1 MIRSQII
8 EASSFTQQRAEFNI
22 PKSLAS
28 SIKIAHL
35 GVYGADAYVVNSL
48 TGMANVIKKIVLR
61 DGATVLSQYDQNVNN
76 YLEFKLLQQSN
87 SRHRNINKVL
97 YASNFGMLCNN
108 GGVDGAAI
116 TGDPDIL
123 TEAAVN
129 PRVCVDKHDL
139 KRSAVAEADSDLAIV
154 NLADMLGFCGATFY
168 DGEEGIAGVV
178 PCHIFNNL
186 KLSIEFNAPDS
197 VATGATTVAQPYLI
211 FDELDNP
218 ALEQQLA
225 KSSINAQYVDLEL
238 EKVFLGGAQNSK
250 PYLNSFYGKTLGNLY
265 MMFDDGEPYAL
276 SAYQEGEVVRLNVNN
291 TPLFQLTTGV
301 DTPAKKAAFLR
312 MLGIDLAIPLMA
324 DRTLDGVPTANAN
337 ADITSLYEGLAANI
351 LPVQSQ
357 FYSGSTCSYLAMPV
371 NTRINQLQL
380 DYSRAAPPGGTNS
393 VMLFWGEVMKV
404 MTVDRDGSKLIS
416 YM

>member
-22 PKSLAS
+22 PQNLAS

-35 GVYGADAYVVNSL
+35 GVFGGAAGYVINSL

-97 YASNFGMLCNN
+97 YASNFGMVSNN
-108 GGVDGAAI
+108 GGLNSGAAI
-116 TGDPDIL
+116 AGIAFG
-123 TEAAVN
+123 EQGVN

-168 DGEEGIAGVV
+168 DGEEGIAGVI

-186 KLSIEFNAPDS
+186 KLSIEFNAPAS

-225 KSSINAQYVDLEL
+225 KPSIQAQYTDLEL
-238 EKVFLGGAQNSK
+238 EKVFLGASLNSK
-250 PYLNSFYGKTLGNLY
+250 AYLNSFYGKTLGNLFL
-265 MMFDDGEPYAL
+265 MFDDASAYAL
-276 SAYQEGEVVRLNVNN
+276 SGYQVGEVVRLNVNN
-291 TPLFQLTTGV
+291 TPLFQLTSGI

-312 MLGIDLAIPLMA
+312 MLGIDLSVPLMA
-324 DRTLDGVPTANAN
+324 DRILDGVPLPA
-337 ADITSLYEGLAANI
+337 ADADATSIYEGLAAGL

-357 FYSGSTCSYLAMPV
+357 FYSGGTCSYLAMPI

-380 DYSRAAPPGGTNS
+380 DYVRTANTALN
-393 VMLFWGEVMKV
+393 MLFWGEVMKV
-404 MTVDRDGSKLIS
+404 YSKDRDGNAMVS

>member
-22 PKSLAS
+22 PQKLAS

-35 GVYGADAYVVNSL
+35 GVFGGVGYVVNSL

-97 YASNFGMLCNN
+97 YASNFGMVSNN
-108 GGVDGAAI
+108 GGVNSGAAI
-116 TGDPDIL
+116 AGVAL
-123 TEAAVN
+123 GEQGVN

-186 KLSIEFNAPDS
+186 KLSIEFNTPAS

-225 KSSINAQYVDLEL
+225 KPSIQAQYVDLEL
-238 EKVFLGGAQNSK
+238 EKVFLGASLNSK
-250 PYLNSFYGKTLGNLY
+250 AYLNSFYGKTLGNLFL
-265 MMFDDGEPYAL
+265 MFDDGNAFAL
-276 SAYQEGEVVRLNVNN
+276 SGYQADEVVRLNVNN
-291 TPLFQLTTGV
+291 TPLFQLTSGI

-312 MLGIDLAIPLMA
+312 MLGIDLSIPLMA
-324 DRTLDGVPTANAN
+324 DRVLNGVPAAA
-337 ADITSLYEGLAANI
+337 ADADATSLYEGLAAGL

-357 FYSGSTCSYLAMPV
+357 FYSGGTCSYLAMPI

-380 DYSRAAPPGGTNS
+380 DYVRTANTNLS
-393 VMLFWGEVMKV
+393 MLFWGEVMKV
-404 MTVDRDGSKLIS
+404 MTVDRDGSKMIS

>member
-22 PKSLAS
+22 PQKLAT

-35 GVYGADAYVVNSL
+35 GVFGGQGYPTNSL
-48 TGMANVIKKIVLR
+48 IGMARVIKKIVLR
-61 DGATVLSQYDQNVNN
+61 DGATVLSQYDQNFTN

-97 YASNFGMLCNN
+97 YASNFGMLSNN
-108 GGVDGAAI
+108 SGVNSAGNVATIAF
-116 TGDPDIL
+116 G
-123 TEAAVN
+123 EQAVN

-139 KRSAVAEADSDLAIV
+139 KASQVAEADSDLAIV

-186 KLSIEFNAPDS
+186 KLSIEFNAPNT

-218 ALEQQLA
+218 ALEQQLE
-225 KSSINAQYVDLEL
+225 KPSINAQYIDLEL
-238 EKVFLGGAQNSK
+238 EKVFLGANPNSK
-250 PYLNSFYGKTLGNLY
+250 AYLNSFYGKTLGNLY
-265 MMFDDGEPYAL
+265 LMFDPVAVTNFPL
-276 SAYQEGEVVRLNVNN
+276 SKLQTDEVIRVNVNN
-291 TPLFQLTTGV
+291 TPLFQLTSGI
-301 DTPAKKAAFLR
+301 DSPAKKSAFLR
-312 MLGIDLAIPLMA
+312 MLGIDLSIPLMS
-324 DRTLDGVPTANAN
+324 DRVLTNVPDSSGN
-337 ADITSLYEGLAANI
+337 ADVTSLYEGLSALLANG
-351 LPVQSQ
+351 VQSQ
-357 FYSGSTCSYLAMPV
+357 FYSGGTCSYMALPV

-380 DYSRAAPPGGTNS
+380 DYVRTNADAFN
-393 VMLFWGEVMKV
+393 MLFWGEVMKV
-404 MTVDRDGSKLIS
+404 YSKDRDGNSMIS